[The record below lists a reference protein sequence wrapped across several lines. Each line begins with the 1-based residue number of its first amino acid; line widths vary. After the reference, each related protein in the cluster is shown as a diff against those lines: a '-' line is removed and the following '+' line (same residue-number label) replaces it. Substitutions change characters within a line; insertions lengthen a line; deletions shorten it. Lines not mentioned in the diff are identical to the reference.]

1 MENST
6 FPPSV
11 AIEKQTLYNC
21 AILIQYAIDFQ
32 YCDLT
37 TTLSSSNRECYRLR
51 KKFHSLFIFAA
62 LGLLLVHFFAKP
74 YWSNGVENWDS
85 LNIYPATGI
94 SVLPNTAAI
103 ILNSIFA
110 IIIQYALYLE
120 FNVVQSSWRLAVLYV
135 LNILLFVKGNS
146 LFN

>member
-1 MENST
+1 MENSS

-37 TTLSSSNRECYRLR
+37 ATLSSSCRESYRLR
-51 KKFHSLFIFAA
+51 KKFHSLFMFAA

-120 FNVVQSSWRLAVLYV
+120 FNVVQSSSRLAVLYV